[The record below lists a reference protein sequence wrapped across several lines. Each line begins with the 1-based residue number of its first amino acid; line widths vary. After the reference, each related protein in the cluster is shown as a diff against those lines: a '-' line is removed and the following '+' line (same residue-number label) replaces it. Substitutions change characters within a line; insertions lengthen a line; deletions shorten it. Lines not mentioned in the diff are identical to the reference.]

1 MTQGIVSDCKGLRKS
16 IALKYS
22 VRPEILM
29 STCGLDQLELPSVK
43 ISKKK

>member
-1 MTQGIVSDCKGLRKS
+1 MTKCLRKI

-22 VRPEILM
+22 VRPEVLM

-43 ISKKK
+43 ISEKK